1 MTYANINNFQEIYY
15 KYVQTY
21 QFFFG
26 TSLKSNLQNKSCIH
40 LDSFSTPTLL
50 KTQRAQTINVSEMPL
65 HVLRLTFRSNISTYI
80 HTYIQCGCYIDMG
93 KKSVL

>member
-1 MTYANINNFQEIYY
+1 MPTLTISKKSIISMFKHISS
-15 KYVQTY
+15 
-21 QFFFG
+21 FFG